1 MKVLHLITWLEPG
14 GIEKWLLTMLG
25 QESLDD
31 VVMDFC
37 CKGSHVG
44 RLADEARALGSTVF
58 HCPLTPDHVRFG
70 RRLSRLLVEGQY
82 DLVHNHLQTYSGFP
96 VWIARRAGVPVVTS
110 YHNTQFSAQTW
121 TRTLGLQHL
130 RSTYG
135 RVSVGYALRHSDV
148 VTGCSDAVLASVAP
162 GYKDRANYRVLYYGV
177 QVPALPDQ
185 AERAAFRAELG
196 WLPDAPVIL
205 HVGRF
210 NPQKNHMGLLDVF
223 ERVLAQ
229 IPAAR
234 LVLVGDGPLRPAVE
248 RSVAERGIAEQVR
261 LLGLRGDVPR
271 LMGLSDVFLFPS
283 FFEGFG
289 LAALEANAA
298 GLPVVA
304 SRVPGLT
311 EAVADGQTGLL
322 HDVADV
328 DGMARSVARLIAEP
342 DYRRQLGQAGRQRVE
357 EGYSLEAS
365 ARQLR
370 DLYRLCVN

>member
-1 MKVLHLITWLEPG
+1 M
-14 GIEKWLLTMLG
+14 
-25 QESLDD
+25 
-31 VVMDFC
+31 
-37 CKGSHVG
+37 
-44 RLADEARALGSTVF
+44 
-58 HCPLTPDHVRFG
+58 
-70 RRLSRLLVEGQY
+70 
-82 DLVHNHLQTYSGFP
+82 
-96 VWIARRAGVPVVTS
+96 
-110 YHNTQFSAQTW
+110 
-121 TRTLGLQHL
+121 
-130 RSTYG
+130 
-135 RVSVGYALRHSDV
+135 
-148 VTGCSDAVLASVAP
+148 
-162 GYKDRANYRVLYYGV
+162 
-177 QVPALPDQ
+177 
-185 AERAAFRAELG
+185 
-196 WLPDAPVIL
+196 IL